1 MGTHVSV
8 TRESLHEISEEII
21 DLLLKKNHDYGDAW
35 QATGLAG
42 IFVRLTDKSLR
53 LQNLSNGAEALV
65 VDERAED
72 TLDDIMGYCML
83 GKLYAKS
90 QRP

>member
-1 MGTHVSV
+1 MAKHVEV
-8 TRESLHEISEEII
+8 TREELNAVASEII
-21 DLLLKKNHDYGDAW
+21 DLLLRKNHDYGDAW

-42 IFVRLTDKSLR
+42 IFVRLKDKSLR
-53 LQNLSNGAEALV
+53 LQNLSDGREALV

-72 TLDDIMGYCML
+72 TLDDIIGYCML

-90 QRP
+90 QRS